1 MFRMLRKRSVWLYG
15 NRRSQH
21 MNTSKV
27 LGVILAGG
35 LTCGGFCATA
45 FGQGLGDL
53 AGGALG
59 GGDMSSLAS
68 GSAGNAAGVIGFC
81 VKNNYLGG
89 DAASSMKDK
98 LMGKAGLGAD
108 NKDQGYADGEN
119 GLVQTSDGK
128 RVDLSKLGGSAGGM
142 GDMKSKLTK
151 KACGAVLD
159 HAKSL
164 L

>member
-1 MFRMLRKRSVWLYG
+1 MKTGRLFCALVGIIVCSTAFAGGLD
-15 NRRSQH
+15 
-21 MNTSKV
+21 T
-27 LGVILAGG
+27 LAGG
-35 LTCGGFCATA
+35 S
-45 FGQGLGDL
+45 DL
-53 AGGALG
+53 
-59 GGDMSSLAS
+59 SSLAS
-68 GSAGNAAGVIGFC
+68 GSAGNAAGVISYC

-108 NKDQGYADGEN
+108 NKDQGFTDGSN

-128 RVDLSKLGGSAGGM
+128 SVDLSKLGGGMGGM

>member
-1 MFRMLRKRSVWLYG
+1 MKA
-15 NRRSQH
+15 N
-21 MNTSKV
+21 KV
-27 LGVILAGG
+27 FVSILIGGIAAGG
-35 LTCGGFCATA
+35 LCASA
-45 FGQGLGDL
+45 LGEGLGDL

-59 GGDMSSLAS
+59 GGGDLGSLAS
-68 GSAGNAAGVIGFC
+68 GNAGNAAGVIEYC

-89 DAASSMKDK
+89 DAAASMKDK
-98 LMGKAGLGAD
+98 LMGKAGIGGD
-108 NKDQGYADGEN
+108 SKDQGYGDGAN

-128 RVDLSKLGGSAGGM
+128 SVDLSSLGGGSAGGIGGV

-159 HAKSL
+159 HASSL

>member
-1 MFRMLRKRSVWLYG
+1 
-15 NRRSQH
+15 
-21 MNTSKV
+21 MNTNKV
-27 LGVILAGG
+27 IGFVLASS
-35 LTCGGFCATA
+35 LACGGFCATA
-45 FGQGLGDL
+45 FAGGLGDM

-68 GSAGNAAGVIGFC
+68 GSAGNAAGVIEYC

-98 LMGKAGLGAD
+98 LMGKAGLGSD
-108 NKDQGYADGEN
+108 NKDEGYASGAG
-119 GLVQTSDGK
+119 GLVKTSDGK
-128 RVDLSKLGGSAGGM
+128 SVDLSKLGGGAGGMAGMGGM

>member
-1 MFRMLRKRSVWLYG
+1 
-15 NRRSQH
+15 

-27 LGVILAGG
+27 LGVVLAGG
-35 LTCGGFCATA
+35 LASGAFCATA

-68 GSAGNAAGVIGFC
+68 GSAGNAAGVIEYC

-89 DAASSMKDK
+89 DAAASMKDK
-98 LMGKAGLGAD
+98 LMGKAGLGSD
-108 NKDQGYADGEN
+108 NKDEGYASGAG

-128 RVDLSKLGGSAGGM
+128 SVDLSKLGGGAGDMAGMGGM

>member
-1 MFRMLRKRSVWLYG
+1 
-15 NRRSQH
+15 

-35 LTCGGFCATA
+35 LACGSLCTTA
-45 FGQGLGDL
+45 FAGGLGDM

-108 NKDQGYADGEN
+108 NKDQGFADGES

-128 RVDLSKLGGSAGGM
+128 SVDLSKLGGGAGGMAGM

>member
-1 MFRMLRKRSVWLYG
+1 MKTGTFFC
-15 NRRSQH
+15 
-21 MNTSKV
+21 V
-27 LGVILAGG
+27 LLGSAL
-35 LTCGGFCATA
+35 CATA
-45 FGQGLGDL
+45 FAGGLGNLGGL
-53 AGGALG
+53 A

-68 GSAGNAAGVIGFC
+68 GSAGNAAGIIEYC

-89 DAASSMKDK
+89 DAVSSMKDK
-98 LMGKAGLGAD
+98 LLGKAGLGTD
-108 NKDQGYADGEN
+108 DKDQGFSDGEN

-128 RVDLSKLGGSAGGM
+128 SIDLGKLGGDMGGI
-142 GDMKSKLTK
+142 GDMKAKLTK

>member
-1 MFRMLRKRSVWLYG
+1 MKPIKMFCALIASAV
-15 NRRSQH
+15 
-21 MNTSKV
+21 
-27 LGVILAGG
+27 
-35 LTCGGFCATA
+35 CATA
-45 FGQGLGDL
+45 FASGLGGLGGL
-53 AGGALG
+53 AG

-81 VKNNYLGG
+81 IKNNFLGG

-108 NKDQGYADGEN
+108 NKDQGFADGEN
-119 GLVQTSDGK
+119 GLVQTSEGK
-128 RVDLSKLGGSAGGM
+128 SVDLSKLGGGMGGV
-142 GDMKSKLTK
+142 GDMKQKLTK

>member
-1 MFRMLRKRSVWLYG
+1 MQAK
-15 NRRSQH
+15 Q
-21 MNTSKV
+21 V
-27 LGVILAGG
+27 LGAILIGLCGTALAG
-35 LTCGGFCATA
+35 
-45 FGQGLGDL
+45 GLGDL
-53 AGGALG
+53 AGGSGMGDLG
-59 GGDMSSLAS
+59 SLAS
-68 GSAGNAAGVIGFC
+68 GNAGNAAGVIEYC

-98 LMGKAGLGAD
+98 LMGKAGLGGD
-108 NKDQGYADGEN
+108 SKDQGFSDGAN

-128 RVDLSKLGGSAGGM
+128 SVDLGSLGGGNAGALGGV

-159 HAKSL
+159 HASSL